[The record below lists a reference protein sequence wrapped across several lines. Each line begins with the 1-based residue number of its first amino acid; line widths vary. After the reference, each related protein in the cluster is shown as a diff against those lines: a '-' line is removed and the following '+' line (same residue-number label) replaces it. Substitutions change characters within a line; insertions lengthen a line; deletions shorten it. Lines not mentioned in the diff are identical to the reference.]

1 MEPAGTRRWNRRPS
15 APLKG
20 HSRRQADSAA
30 PEPEKASREQG
41 LGHVH
46 LAGETSHVASA
57 GFEPASEISGG
68 EVQEAG
74 ELGAL
79 AKRPPQG
86 LLRDVEH
93 PHGLP
98 SLPTGGFESC
108 YEIPRSLLSHWW
120 RGRG

>member
-20 HSRRQADSAA
+20 HSRRQGVSAK

-46 LAGETSHVASA
+46 LAGETSHVAGA
-57 GFEPASEISGG
+57 GLEPASEISRG

-79 AKRPPQG
+79 AKLPPQG

-93 PHGLP
+93 LHGLP
-98 SLPTGGFESC
+98 SIPTGGFESRC
-108 YEIPRSLLSHWW
+108 EISRSLLSR
-120 RGRG
+120 RGRGRG